1 MAYSEQ
7 RTPSSDTGGGQVG
20 VKGTFQP
27 RINSSTAG
35 GQVPVRQ
42 TTEGDRGG
50 DLNARGCVSP
60 LGGVTGRSRGNE
72 SPLEERH
79 ERPDGANY

>member
-1 MAYSEQ
+1 MAY
-7 RTPSSDTGGGQVG
+7 RAPSSNAGGGQVG
-20 VKGTFQP
+20 VKDTFQP
-27 RINSSTAG
+27 NINSRASG

-60 LGGVTGRSRGNE
+60 LGGVTSQGYGNA
-72 SPLEERH
+72 SPTEERK
-79 ERPDGANY
+79 ERPGGGY